1 MKISSIF
8 VAFLENT
15 NFIDHLSTY
24 YLYHLPTPYWHLWW
38 NSFIVIGEN
47 LHTFNISS
55 NWYINCIIFFRHRHF
70 PGESPIKQEGQEA
83 NVHTNDVNFTNE
95 ETSNDYGTFE
105 QANVQINQTE
115 D

>member
-1 MKISSIF
+1 M
-8 VAFLENT
+8 
-15 NFIDHLSTY
+15 
-24 YLYHLPTPYWHLWW
+24 
-38 NSFIVIGEN
+38 
-47 LHTFNISS
+47 
-55 NWYINCIIFFRHRHF
+55 IFFRHRHF